1 LRHWKSDARLKKIP
15 FIVYTATYTEAEDER
30 LALNLGADAFI
41 LKPAEPEDFMQR
53 LRAVQDKVAAAEPV
67 EVKMPQGNE
76 HELLKVYSE
85 TLIRKLEEKTLQLE
99 ETNKA
104 LERDIAERKKIEAQL
119 LRAQRMESIGTLAGG
134 IAHDLNN
141 LLAPIVMGVDL
152 LRFEQ
157 LSPGMREVVDT
168 IERSARRGTDLVKQ
182 VLSFARGIEGARVAV
197 HLGHIIREIE
207 SIAMNTFPKNIRVE
221 TEVARDLCLIQGDP
235 TQLNQVVLNF
245 AVNARD
251 AMPAGGTVRFS
262 AQNCEIDTQFAAMN
276 GQMAPGRYVLLA
288 VSDTGCGIKP
298 EVVERI
304 FEPFFTTK
312 EVGRGTG
319 LGLSTVLG
327 IVRSHAGFVNV
338 ESEVGK
344 GSTFK
349 VYLPAQSDT
358 GLPVGPAAALAEL
371 PRGDGETILVVDDE
385 ASILTITKQ
394 TLESFGYKVL
404 TAEDGAQ
411 AMGVYAMNREGID
424 LVLTDV
430 MMPVMDG
437 VVLINALRRIEP
449 KVKVVAASGFDSKAG
464 ALRVAGV
471 GIQEMLAKPYT
482 AETMLVA
489 VRKAL
494 DA

>member
-1 LRHWKSDARLKKIP
+1 
-15 FIVYTATYTEAEDER
+15 
-30 LALNLGADAFI
+30 
-41 LKPAEPEDFMQR
+41 
-53 LRAVQDKVAAAEPV
+53 
-67 EVKMPQGNE
+67 
-76 HELLKVYSE
+76 
-85 TLIRKLEEKTLQLE
+85 
-99 ETNKA
+99 
-104 LERDIAERKKIEAQL
+104 
-119 LRAQRMESIGTLAGG
+119 
-134 IAHDLNN
+134 
-141 LLAPIVMGVDL
+141 
-152 LRFEQ
+152 
-157 LSPGMREVVDT
+157 
-168 IERSARRGTDLVKQ
+168 
-182 VLSFARGIEGARVAV
+182 
-197 HLGHIIREIE
+197 
-207 SIAMNTFPKNIRVE
+207 
-221 TEVARDLCLIQGDP
+221 
-235 TQLNQVVLNF
+235 
-245 AVNARD
+245 
-251 AMPAGGTVRFS
+251 
-262 AQNCEIDTQFAAMN
+262 
-276 GQMAPGRYVLLA
+276 
-288 VSDTGCGIKP
+288 
-298 EVVERI
+298 
-304 FEPFFTTK
+304 
-312 EVGRGTG
+312 
-319 LGLSTVLG
+319 VLG

-464 ALRVAGV
+464 ALRMAGV